1 MNDKSK
7 AADEALEEPVEN
19 TVEPDGESVEDQ
31 EVEGST
37 DGQMSADAAL
47 ADAESKAEKNWDL
60 YLRAAA
66 ELENVRKRAA
76 RDVENAHKYA
86 VDKLAAELL
95 SVKDSL
101 ELGLAA
107 ATEADDVETLRKGK
121 EATLKLLEMTL
132 EKFSIVEI
140 NPLGEPFNPE
150 FHEAMAMQ
158 PSADHEPGSVLE
170 VVQKGY
176 QIHERLL
183 RPARVIVAREAEQA
197 G

>member
-107 ATEADDVETLRKGK
+107 ATEADDVEILRKGK